1 MPGGWTLYG
10 QNPQGTKHESDGLR
24 RIIGGQ
30 TPSSYRWGSP
40 TCPPTSHEPNP
51 TLSAVTGSQGKG
63 HTDHATGLQWA
74 LARGLGTRWVGMPR
88 YLRSRHGE
96 LEPVCTSSNLS
107 SLSAELRAQGG
118 GARELAPQKSQ
129 HPLSVPGTLVP
140 PPSLLDNGVHGCNAL
155 GHDERLTVG
164 HVIQGRSRVAR
175 QDDLQQTPRLL
186 RDHGRC
192 RAPSQTARP
201 PAQGS
206 R

>member
-10 QNPQGTKHESDGLR
+10 QNSQGTKHKSDGLR
-24 RIIGGQ
+24 RITGGQ

-40 TCPPTSHEPNP
+40 TCPPISHEPNP

-63 HTDHATGLQWA
+63 HTDHATGLRWA
-74 LARGLGTRWVGMPR
+74 LARGLGTRWVGVPR

-118 GARELAPQKSQ
+118 GAVSWPRKNPSTPSPCQGPS
-129 HPLSVPGTLVP
+129 P

-186 RDHGRC
+186 RDRGCC